1 MSFVYNQKEVF
12 HGCSTKSV
20 DFTLSS
26 KLAIFYLNN
35 SNPNRQDL
43 EQFCKEAD
51 FDFNS
56 VINFLYFKLI
66 F

>member
-1 MSFVYNQKEVF
+1 MSFVYNQNDIF

-20 DFTLSS
+20 DFMLAN
-26 KLAIFYLNN
+26 KLATFYLNN
-35 SNPNRQDL
+35 TNPNRQDI

-56 VINFLYFKLI
+56 VK
-66 F
+66 